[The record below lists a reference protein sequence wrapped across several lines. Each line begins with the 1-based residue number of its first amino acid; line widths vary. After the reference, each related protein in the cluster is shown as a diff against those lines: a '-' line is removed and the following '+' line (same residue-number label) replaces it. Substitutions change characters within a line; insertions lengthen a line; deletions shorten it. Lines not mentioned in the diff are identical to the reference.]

1 MIGIRLRTALLAIA
15 LVAASVNAGSDGC
28 AAQTGPSRP
37 ANSQVDLMEVPQPDL
52 AGVDAPVK
60 DQIRASQAALAAVR
74 AQSDAPRARLA
85 AAFGKVGQTY
95 QVYGFDDTAIACYT
109 NASRLDSQPFQWFY
123 YLGYLHQK
131 NGDSEEAARDYQ
143 RALALNPRYNPAL
156 LRLGAVELTLD
167 HPDAAKD
174 SFTKARSQRHSS
186 AALTGL
192 GKVAMTKHD
201 YGAAVKDFTEALA
214 IEPKASSVHYQLAL
228 AFRGLGDLAHAQEQL
243 QVRGE
248 TEPDIE
254 DPLLDQI
261 DLLKG
266 GRLSL
271 VQRGGAAMRESRFA
285 DAVSA
290 YDQLIRLDPS
300 DPIAYEYLGVALAR
314 QGKRDDAL
322 KQYAH
327 ALQFDPSSA
336 SAHYD
341 IAILLL
347 QERREEE
354 AIVHFRQAVQ
364 LDPGLVMA
372 HFQLAN
378 LLMRR
383 GKVTDAEGEYETV
396 VSLDPRNGFARL
408 MQAIASVHLD
418 SYARAR
424 TLLEDGAAALPGDP
438 DIADALARILAAAP
452 DPAVRDPG
460 RALRIVAA
468 LVRNQQG
475 NPLEVGITLAMALA
489 AVGQYQQ
496 AAAYQQAVIDQL
508 EAAHQDVLAR
518 SLRQNLIRYQQG
530 KICPVPWAADD
541 PIFTPVPGKVELS
554 SEVDATDAHP

>member
-1 MIGIRLRTALLAIA
+1 MIGIRQGTVLLTIA
-15 LVAASVNAGSDGC
+15 FVAASAIAGWDGC
-28 AAQTGPSRP
+28 AAQSGPSRP
-37 ANSQVDLMEVPQPDL
+37 ANSQVDLIEVPQPDL

-60 DQIRASQAALAAVR
+60 DQIRASQAVLAAAM
-74 AQSDAPRARLA
+74 AQTDAPRARLT
-85 AAFGKVGQTY
+85 AAFGTLGQIY
-95 QVYGFDDTAIACYT
+95 QAYGFDDAALACYT
-109 NASRLDSQPFQWFY
+109 NASRLDSRSFQWFY
-123 YLGYLHQK
+123 FQGYLRHK

-143 RALALNPRYNPAL
+143 RALALNSTYNPAL
-156 LRLGAVELTLD
+156 LRLGALELTLD

-174 SFTKARSQRHSS
+174 SFTKAMAQRHSS

-192 GKVAMTKHD
+192 GKVALTEHHYD
-201 YGAAVKDFTEALA
+201 DAVKDFTEALA
-214 IEPKASSVHYQLAL
+214 SDPKASSVHYQLAL
-228 AFRGLGDLAHAQEQL
+228 AYRGLGDLAHAQEQL
-243 QVRGE
+243 RARGE
-248 TEPDIE
+248 TEPDIQ
-254 DPLLDQI
+254 DPLLDRI
-261 DLLKG
+261 NLLKQ

-285 DAVSA
+285 DAISA
-290 YDQLIRLDPS
+290 YDQLVRLAPS
-300 DPIAYEYLGVALAR
+300 DPLAYEYLGVALAR
-314 QGKRDDAL
+314 QGKRADAL
-322 KQYAH
+322 KQYAQ
-327 ALQFDPSSA
+327 ALQLDPRRA

-341 IAILLL
+341 IAILLI

-354 AIVHFRQAVQ
+354 AIVHLRQAVQ

-383 GKVTDAEGEYETV
+383 GKDTDAEGEYEIV

-408 MQAIASVHLD
+408 MQAMAAVHAG

-424 TLLEDGAAALPGDP
+424 TLLEDAAAALPSDP
-438 DIADALARILAAAP
+438 DIADALARVLAAAP

-460 RALRIVAA
+460 RSLRIVET

-489 AVGQYQQ
+489 AAGQFQQ
-496 AAAYQQAVIDQL
+496 AAAYQQAVIEQL
-508 EAAHQDVLAR
+508 EASHQDVLAR

-530 KICPVPWAADD
+530 KTCQAPWAGDD

-554 SEVDATDAHP
+554 SDMDATDAHP

>member
-1 MIGIRLRTALLAIA
+1 MIGIRQGTVLLAIA
-15 LVAASVNAGSDGC
+15 LVAASASAGSDGC
-28 AAQTGPSRP
+28 AAQNGPSRP
-37 ANSQVDLMEVPQPDL
+37 ANSQVDLIEVPQPDL

-60 DQIRASQAALAAVR
+60 DQIRASQKALAAAM
-74 AQSDAPRARLA
+74 AQSDAPRARLT
-85 AAFGKVGQTY
+85 AAFGKLGQIY
-95 QVYGFDDTAIACYT
+95 QAYGFDDAALACYT

-123 YLGYLHQK
+123 FLGYLRHK
-131 NGDSEEAARDYQ
+131 NGDSEEAARDYG
-143 RALALNPRYNPAL
+143 RALTLNSSYNPAL
-156 LRLGAVELTLD
+156 LRLGALELTLD

-174 SFTKARSQRHSS
+174 SFTKAMAQRHSS

-192 GKVAMTKHD
+192 GKVALTEHH

-214 IEPKASSVHYQLAL
+214 SEPKASSVHYQLAL
-228 AFRGLGDLAHAQEQL
+228 AYRGLGDLAHAQEQL
-243 QVRGE
+243 RARGE
-248 TEPDIE
+248 TEPDVQ
-254 DPLLDQI
+254 DPLLDRI
-261 DLLKG
+261 NLLKQ

-271 VQRGGAAMRESRFA
+271 VQRGGAAMRESRFV
-285 DAVSA
+285 DAISA
-290 YDQLIRLDPS
+290 YDQLVRLDPS
-300 DPIAYEYLGVALAR
+300 DPLAYEYLGVALAR

-327 ALQFDPSSA
+327 ALQLDPSSA

-341 IAILLL
+341 IGILLI

-383 GKVTDAEGEYETV
+383 AKDTDAEGEYETV

-408 MQAIASVHLD
+408 MQAMAAVHAG
-418 SYARAR
+418 SYSRAQ
-424 TLLEDGAAALPGDP
+424 TLLEDAAAALPSDP
-438 DIADALARILAAAP
+438 DIADALARVLAAAP

-460 RALRIVAA
+460 RSLRIVET

-489 AVGQYQQ
+489 AVGQFQQ
-496 AAAYQQAVIDQL
+496 AAAYQQAVIGQL
-508 EAAHQDVLAR
+508 EASHQDVLAR

-530 KICPVPWAADD
+530 KTCQAPWAGDD

-554 SEVDATDAHP
+554 SEMDATDAHP